1 MPIADHISNV
11 SDVTLQAPGL
21 FSQLA
26 TGRFWPLA
34 DPENWS
40 FAVVKASALE
50 KSATLSLRLPKLNRK
65 TSALPSEADIQLIL
79 P

>member
-26 TGRFWPLA
+26 TGRFWPKA
-34 DPENWS
+34 DPN
-40 FAVVKASALE
+40 FLQFLAV
-50 KSATLSLRLPKLNRK
+50 
-65 TSALPSEADIQLIL
+65 
-79 P
+79 

>member
-26 TGRFWPLA
+26 TGRFWP
-34 DPENWS
+34 
-40 FAVVKASALE
+40 KAACHSV
-50 KSATLSLRLPKLNRK
+50 
-65 TSALPSEADIQLIL
+65 DILTI
-79 P
+79 